1 MMNNRGVTSKPKGVV
16 DSITLS
22 DRSTHHSSPS
32 NSSKESHASAGS
44 PSKSLCSSAS
54 TSSENMNP
62 YETKVR
68 ANFLILW
75 NNCIIYFVPS
85 NTNNATHVQN
95 EIELSLKA
103 TLWWKLNRS
112 SVFRRSRDRIKSWS
126 INGVTGSGTASCYQ
140 LWGLSPKKRQKW
152 PKLIYFSD
160 FHSGNMHSIFMNA
173 PNRLWNCSNLD
184 PWITVANKRWW

>member
-1 MMNNRGVTSKPKGVV
+1 MNNRGVTSKPKGVV

-75 NNCIIYFVPS
+75 NNCIIYFVPF

-95 EIELSLKA
+95 EIELSRKA
-103 TLWWKLNRS
+103 TLWWKLNGS

-126 INGVTGSGTASCYQ
+126 INGVTGAASCYQ
-140 LWGLSPKKRQKW
+140 LWGLFPLKIGKNGPNSTIF
-152 PKLIYFSD
+152 LIFILEM
-160 FHSGNMHSIFMNA
+160 MHSIFMNA
-173 PNRLWNCSNLD
+173 PNQLWNCSNLD
-184 PWITVANKRWW
+184 PWIIVANKWWW